1 MDTQTQTFKVGDK
14 AVYPAHGVGEVTA
27 IERKEIGGSAQVFYI
42 LKILDN
48 GMRIMVPMLQAQ
60 QVGLREI
67 ISSEEADE
75 VFDILLEKEISVDTT
90 TWNRRYREYME
101 KIKTGSV
108 FEVAEVLRD
117 LYLLKMEKDLSFG
130 ERKMLDTAR
139 NLLIK
144 ELSLAKKIEENAVED
159 EFRRI
164 FQQ

>member
-1 MDTQTQTFKVGDK
+1 M
-14 AVYPAHGVGEVTA
+14 
-27 IERKEIGGSAQVFYI
+27 FYI

-48 GMRIMVPMLQAQ
+48 GMKIMVPMLQAQ

-67 ISSEEADE
+67 ISKEEADE
-75 VFDILLEKEISVDTT
+75 VFDILREKEISVDTT

-144 ELSLAKKIEENAVED
+144 ELSLAKKMDENAVED